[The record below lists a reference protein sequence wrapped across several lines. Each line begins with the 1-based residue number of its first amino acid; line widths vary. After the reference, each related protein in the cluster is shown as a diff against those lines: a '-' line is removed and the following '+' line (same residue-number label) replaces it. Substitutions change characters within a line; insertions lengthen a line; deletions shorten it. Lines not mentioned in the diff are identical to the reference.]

1 MTGIKV
7 YKVSKKLSDAKMDA
21 MSGGSISSKSI
32 DRIIDHDADVYTD
45 DGKLLARFRKQT
57 LPDKN
62 VKLFYDN
69 VIGFAKNKTYNR
81 GEMMGVDKGKRG
93 YLSRNKE
100 GIRTNIIGYMDG
112 FSATQK
118 IIMKRKGIA
127 SPMTIRE
134 SRFIID
140 YPDKWSKAQ
149 PLIQDID
156 KKYKSLIPAHYKKQ
170 MAKSRKMKFKIK
182 GTSFTTVTT
191 NVNVHTKIHKDKGDD
206 EEGFGN
212 LAVIEN
218 GEYSGGETCLPQ
230 YGVGFDVRSGDVLF
244 MDVHEWHGN
253 LPMKEITP
261 GAIRLSIVCYLRTRI
276 YDQEMKFDKTAKRK
290 HMRFLKKMIRKKD
303 SFIVILISLGIL

>member
-149 PLIQDID
+149 PLIRDID

-290 HMRFLKKMIRKKD
+290 HMRFLKKMTKKKR
-303 SFIVILISLGIL
+303 

>member
-62 VKLFYDN
+62 IKLFYDN

-149 PLIQDID
+149 PLIRDID

-290 HMRFLKKMIRKKD
+290 HMRFLKKMTKKKR
-303 SFIVILISLGIL
+303 

>member
-149 PLIQDID
+149 PLIRDID

-230 YGVGFDVRSGDVLF
+230 YGVGFDVCSGDVLF

-290 HMRFLKKMIRKKD
+290 HMRFLKKMTKKKR
-303 SFIVILISLGIL
+303 

>member
-81 GEMMGVDKGKRG
+81 GEMMGIDKGKRG

-149 PLIQDID
+149 PLIRDID

-290 HMRFLKKMIRKKD
+290 HMRFLKKMTRKKR
-303 SFIVILISLGIL
+303 

>member
-1 MTGIKV
+1 
-7 YKVSKKLSDAKMDA
+7 
-21 MSGGSISSKSI
+21 
-32 DRIIDHDADVYTD
+32 
-45 DGKLLARFRKQT
+45 
-57 LPDKN
+57 
-62 VKLFYDN
+62 
-69 VIGFAKNKTYNR
+69 
-81 GEMMGVDKGKRG
+81 
-93 YLSRNKE
+93 
-100 GIRTNIIGYMDG
+100 MDG

-149 PLIQDID
+149 PLIRDID

-290 HMRFLKKMIRKKD
+290 HMRFLKQMTKKKR
-303 SFIVILISLGIL
+303 

>member
-149 PLIQDID
+149 PLIRDID

-290 HMRFLKKMIRKKD
+290 HMRFLNQMTKKKR
-303 SFIVILISLGIL
+303 

>member
-149 PLIQDID
+149 PLIRDID

-290 HMRFLKKMIRKKD
+290 HMRFNRRTNP
-303 SFIVILISLGIL
+303 

>member
-149 PLIQDID
+149 PLIRDID

-290 HMRFLKKMIRKKD
+290 HMRFLKKMTRKKR
-303 SFIVILISLGIL
+303 

>member
-1 MTGIKV
+1 
-7 YKVSKKLSDAKMDA
+7 MDA

-149 PLIQDID
+149 PLIRDID

-290 HMRFLKKMIRKKD
+290 HMRFLKQMTKKKR
-303 SFIVILISLGIL
+303 

>member
-134 SRFIID
+134 SRIIID

-149 PLIQDID
+149 PLIRDID

-290 HMRFLKKMIRKKD
+290 HMRFLKKMTKKKR
-303 SFIVILISLGIL
+303 

>member
-149 PLIQDID
+149 PLIRDID

-276 YDQEMKFDKTAKRK
+276 YDQEKKFDKTAKRK
-290 HMRFLKKMIRKKD
+290 HLRFLKQMTKKKR
-303 SFIVILISLGIL
+303 

>member
-62 VKLFYDN
+62 GKLFYDN

-149 PLIQDID
+149 PLIRDID

-290 HMRFLKKMIRKKD
+290 HMRFLKKMTKKKR
-303 SFIVILISLGIL
+303 

>member
-1 MTGIKV
+1 MTGVKV
-7 YKVSKKLSDAKMDA
+7 YKLNKNVSDDKMSN
-21 MSGGSISSKSI
+21 MSGKAVTPSSI
-32 DRIIDHDADVYTD
+32 DLIIDHDADVYTE
-45 DGKLLARFRKQT
+45 DGKLLARFRKNT
-57 LPDKN
+57 LPKKN

-69 VIGFAKNKTYNR
+69 VINFAKTKTYNR
-81 GEMMGVDKGKRG
+81 GELAGVKKGQRG
-93 YLSRNKE
+93 SFDNKTE
-100 GIRTNIIGYMDG
+100 GVRTNIIGYMDG
-112 FSATQK
+112 FSASQK
-118 IIMKRKGIA
+118 IVMKKKGIS
-127 SPMTIRE
+127 SPMIIRE
-134 SRFIID
+134 SRFILE
-140 YPDKWSKAQ
+140 YPDKWNKAQ
-149 PLIQDID
+149 HLIRDID
-156 KKYKSLIPAHYKKQ
+156 KKYKSLIPSHYKKQ
-170 MAKSRKMKFKIK
+170 MAKSKKMKFKIK

-290 HMRFLKKMIRKKD
+290 HMRFLKQMTRKNKKY
-303 SFIVILISLGIL
+303 

>member
-290 HMRFLKKMIRKKD
+290 HMRFLKKMTKKKR
-303 SFIVILISLGIL
+303 

>member
-62 VKLFYDN
+62 GKLFYDN

-149 PLIQDID
+149 PLIRDID

-244 MDVHEWHGN
+244 MDVHQWHGN

-290 HMRFLKKMIRKKD
+290 HMRFLKQMTKKKR
-303 SFIVILISLGIL
+303 

>member
-149 PLIQDID
+149 PLIRDID

-290 HMRFLKKMIRKKD
+290 HMRFLKQMTRKKR
-303 SFIVILISLGIL
+303 

>member
-149 PLIQDID
+149 PLIRDID

-276 YDQEMKFDKTAKRK
+276 YDQEKKFDKTAKRK
-290 HMRFLKKMIRKKD
+290 HMRFLKQMTKKKR
-303 SFIVILISLGIL
+303 

>member
-149 PLIQDID
+149 PLIRDID

-230 YGVGFDVRSGDVLF
+230 YGVGFDVCSGDVLF

-276 YDQEMKFDKTAKRK
+276 YDQEKKFDKTAKRK
-290 HMRFLKKMIRKKD
+290 HMRFLKKMTKKKR
-303 SFIVILISLGIL
+303 

>member
-62 VKLFYDN
+62 GKLFYDN

-149 PLIQDID
+149 PLIRDID

-290 HMRFLKKMIRKKD
+290 HMRFLKQMTKKKR
-303 SFIVILISLGIL
+303 

>member
-149 PLIQDID
+149 PLIRDID

-276 YDQEMKFDKTAKRK
+276 YDQEKKFDKTAKRK
-290 HMRFLKKMIRKKD
+290 HMRFLKKMTRKKR
-303 SFIVILISLGIL
+303 

>member
-7 YKVSKKLSDAKMDA
+7 YKVSKKLSDVKMDA
-21 MSGGSISSKSI
+21 ASGGSISSKSI

-149 PLIQDID
+149 PLIRDID

-212 LAVIEN
+212 LSVIEN

-290 HMRFLKKMIRKKD
+290 HMRFLKKMTKKKR
-303 SFIVILISLGIL
+303 

>member
-62 VKLFYDN
+62 GKLFYDN

-149 PLIQDID
+149 PLIRDID

-212 LAVIEN
+212 LAVIEY

-290 HMRFLKKMIRKKD
+290 HMRFLKQMTKKKR
-303 SFIVILISLGIL
+303 

>member
-149 PLIQDID
+149 PLIRDID

-290 HMRFLKKMIRKKD
+290 HMRFLKQMTKKKR
-303 SFIVILISLGIL
+303 

>member
-7 YKVSKKLSDAKMDA
+7 YKVSKKLSDVKMDA
-21 MSGGSISSKSI
+21 ASGGSISSKSI

-149 PLIQDID
+149 PLIRDID

-290 HMRFLKKMIRKKD
+290 HMRFLKKMTKKKR
-303 SFIVILISLGIL
+303 

>member
-1 MTGIKV
+1 
-7 YKVSKKLSDAKMDA
+7 
-21 MSGGSISSKSI
+21 
-32 DRIIDHDADVYTD
+32 
-45 DGKLLARFRKQT
+45 
-57 LPDKN
+57 
-62 VKLFYDN
+62 
-69 VIGFAKNKTYNR
+69 
-81 GEMMGVDKGKRG
+81 
-93 YLSRNKE
+93 
-100 GIRTNIIGYMDG
+100 MDG

-149 PLIQDID
+149 PLIRDID

-276 YDQEMKFDKTAKRK
+276 YDQEKKFDKTAKRK
-290 HMRFLKKMIRKKD
+290 HMRFLKQMTKKKR
-303 SFIVILISLGIL
+303 

>member
-1 MTGIKV
+1 MRLLNG
-7 YKVSKKLSDAKMDA
+7 LMD
-21 MSGGSISSKSI
+21 
-32 DRIIDHDADVYTD
+32 
-45 DGKLLARFRKQT
+45 LLQPINKT

-62 VKLFYDN
+62 GKLFYDN

-149 PLIQDID
+149 PLIRDID
-156 KKYKSLIPAHYKKQ
+156 KKYKSLNLN
-170 MAKSRKMKFKIK
+170 
-182 GTSFTTVTT
+182 TS
-191 NVNVHTKIHKDKGDD
+191 
-206 EEGFGN
+206 
-212 LAVIEN
+212 
-218 GEYSGGETCLPQ
+218 
-230 YGVGFDVRSGDVLF
+230 
-244 MDVHEWHGN
+244 
-253 LPMKEITP
+253 EITYP
-261 GAIRLSIVCYLRTRI
+261 WPSFAIMHRTVLQFSWRRVSTSVKNHIV
-276 YDQEMKFDKTAKRK
+276 
-290 HMRFLKKMIRKKD
+290 
-303 SFIVILISLGIL
+303 

>member
-149 PLIQDID
+149 PLIRDID

-276 YDQEMKFDKTAKRK
+276 YDQEKKFDKTAKRK
-290 HMRFLKKMIRKKD
+290 HMRFMKQLTRKKR
-303 SFIVILISLGIL
+303 

>member
-7 YKVSKKLSDAKMDA
+7 YRVSKKLSDAKMDA

-149 PLIQDID
+149 PLIRDID

-290 HMRFLKKMIRKKD
+290 HMRFLKKMTKKKR
-303 SFIVILISLGIL
+303 

>member
-62 VKLFYDN
+62 GKLFYDN

-149 PLIQDID
+149 PLIRDID

-290 HMRFLKKMIRKKD
+290 HMRFLKQMTRKKR
-303 SFIVILISLGIL
+303 